1 MVTQSFK
8 ERVAQVAITQAKVY
22 EQVFLRYEYL
32 VCSEAFSQNPYY
44 IISAHADNFR
54 HLVGVNTSFS
64 AEDFFNKCLDGS
76 LTGDDFDFAKKGQ
89 SEKDVK
95 GAVRDKILALPE
107 FVSMMGK
114 PLVAQE
120 SFVKNRVHCS
130 FATTDH
136 CATIGFIA
144 EDKSKPMTLLRG
156 DRLDANKSAAVD
168 LVLRRPHGS
177 EDFNEIVYG
186 DETMILKHI
195 GNIRNLIA
203 DELWPKEPAQPA
215 LTK

>member
-8 ERVAQVAITQAKVY
+8 ERVVQVAIAQAKVY
-22 EQVFLRYEYL
+22 EQVFLKYEYL
-32 VCSEAFSQNPYY
+32 ICSEAFSKNPYY

-76 LTGDDFDFAKKGQ
+76 LTEDDFDFVKRGQ
-89 SEKDVK
+89 TEREVK
-95 GAVRDKILALPE
+95 GAVRDKIIALPE
-107 FVSMMGK
+107 FLSMIGK

-130 FATTDH
+130 FATTD
-136 CATIGFIA
+136 CSATIGFIA

-168 LVLRRPHGS
+168 LILRRPYDSGK
-177 EDFNEIVYG
+177 FNEIVYG
-186 DETMILKHI
+186 DEDMIAKYSKSISSL
-195 GNIRNLIA
+195 LTE
-203 DELWPKEPAQPA
+203 ELRSEQTLQPA
-215 LTK
+215 LL